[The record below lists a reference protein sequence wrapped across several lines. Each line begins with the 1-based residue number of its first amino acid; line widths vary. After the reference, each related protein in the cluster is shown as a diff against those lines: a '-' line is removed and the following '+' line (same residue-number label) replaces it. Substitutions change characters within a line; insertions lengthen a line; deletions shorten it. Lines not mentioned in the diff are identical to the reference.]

1 MPNQTTGYLI
11 DPTAGVLSYVTIHD
25 PADRFGHDTRSQML
39 LRLNAKGLDVLPV
52 ELDGA
57 AHLVW
62 HDAHCFEGYTSG
74 LFQIDKLPFL
84 AGRAVIFADDGK
96 SPEDANATPFGLT
109 PTIAAQDL
117 AARITGYRPV
127 IIPRM
132 RDGSPAGFD
141 LALER
146 STLTVAAS

>member
-11 DPTAGVLSYVTIHD
+11 DPTTGFLSYTTIHD
-25 PADRFGHDTRSQML
+25 PSDRFGHHTKSQML
-39 LRLNAKGLDVLPV
+39 LILNARTIDVLPV

-57 AHLVW
+57 AHLIW
-62 HDAHCFEGYTSG
+62 HDAQCFEGHTSG
-74 LFQIDKLPFL
+74 LFQIDLLPFL

-96 SPEDANATPFGLT
+96 TPDDADAPPFGLP
-109 PTIAAQDL
+109 PTISAQEL
-117 AARITGYRPV
+117 AARITCYRPV

-132 RDGSPAGFD
+132 KNGQPSGFD

-146 STLTVAAS
+146 SKLIVAAS